1 MRCLWITRQDPR
13 PSDSGELIYSR
24 GLLRSLAA
32 CPDTRIT
39 VLAHRPAMHGD
50 ETDPE
55 LHWELHGWI
64 PKKRLRCLF
73 SPLPSDASR
82 LGNKIMRQALED
94 LSREGHWDW
103 IVIDQAACGWAL
115 SHLPEKGDPRVAYI
129 AHNHETSVRRQ
140 VASDRGGS
148 PVMRALLEFDAWKYA
163 TLEQALCDRADLITA
178 ITPRDQDLFRRIA
191 PGKPVICLPPGYRG
205 PIVETPPPITKS
217 TPRRVV
223 LAGAFEWLA
232 KRRNLEAFLAAA
244 DAPFRRGNLH
254 FTVVGKA
261 DPAYFAALGKRYD
274 WAEFHANVPSIDPH
288 LANARIGLIP
298 EALGGGFK
306 LKALD
311 YIFRGLPLAALEPAL
326 SGLPL
331 DPGRDTITA
340 TDPAALAEAVAARID
355 DLDFLNAAASR
366 ALEACRSAFQ
376 WSDRGETLAAAME
389 KISPDNK

>member
-32 CPDTRIT
+32 NPEIEIT
-39 VLAHRPAMHGD
+39 VLAHRPAIPSE

-64 PKKRLRCLF
+64 PKKKLRSLF
-73 SPLPSDASR
+73 SPLPSDAKR
-82 LGNKIMRQALED
+82 LGNKIMRKALEA

-103 IVIDQAACGWAL
+103 VIIDQAACGWAL
-115 SHLPEKGDPRVAYI
+115 RYLPRKGGPRVAYI

-140 VASDRGGS
+140 VASDHGS
-148 PVMRALLEFDAWKYA
+148 PIMRTLLELDAWKYGR
-163 TLEQALCDRADLITA
+163 LEQRLCERVDLITA
-178 ITPRDQDLFRRIA
+178 ITPRDQELFRRMV
-191 PGKPVICLPPGYRG
+191 PGKPVISLPPGYRG
-205 PIVETPPPITKS
+205 PMVGTPPPISPS

-232 KRRNLEAFLAAA
+232 KRRNLETFLAAA
-244 DAPFRRGNLH
+244 DAPFRAGNIR
-254 FTVVGKA
+254 FTVAGKA
-261 DPAYFAALGKRYD
+261 DPAYFAALGKRYA
-274 WAEFHANVPSIDPH
+274 WADFHANVPSIDPH

-331 DPGRDTITA
+331 DPRNDTITA
-340 TDPAALAEAVAARID
+340 TDPASLANAVAARID
-355 DLDFLNAAASR
+355 DLEFLNHAANR
-366 ALEACRSAFQ
+366 ALWACREAFH
-376 WSDRGETLAAAME
+376 WSDRGHALAQAME
-389 KISPDNK
+389 NISPHSK